1 MKTLIQ
7 KTFAT
12 LVMVGVLYSGTGQVF
27 AEISWTDE
35 DPGMYRYNYNT
46 YTNPNIDY
54 VSSTCIGC
62 ENINQTSNISLID
75 ENPSTYQ
82 YNYNTYT
89 NPNIDYITSD
99 CVGCGYT
106 TSGYT
111 EPTYT
116 YPTYTEP
123 TYTYPTYTTPSY
135 TTSGYSSGSYVDYNT
150 YSSPSWTGYT
160 GSTYYSAPTYYTSSS
175 YGTYSTG
182 GGTVAQ
188 TNKVCANGQVVPVN
202 STCYRTCPNGSVVPE
217 TQSCPT
223 VVTPGVCPQ
232 DAQIC
237 PDGSS
242 VGRTGPN
249 CSFAACPATPAPCPA
264 GYTRL
269 ANGTCQAPTPSTCTY
284 SFNDPYV
291 SRYNHDYPSCTKVC
305 SNGTTVTANT
315 YCPAPVTPVQN
326 QTCWDGSV
334 IPVTQVCPLQYKTC
348 SNGTTVPVAQTC
360 YKVCPNGT
368 TVPESSTCYRTCPN
382 GSVIPEYQSCPVVA
396 SIPWVDINAN
406 PTTLVYGGNTTL
418 TWTSQNAT
426 NCSASNGWSGYK
438 NLSGNEL
445 RYNIT
450 QPTTFT
456 ITCYNSVGNQATDS
470 VTVYPQ
476 SQNIKFN
483 NVVTSPVTEIT
494 KNSARCNGIG
504 LIASGAQSTAWFEYG
519 ETSNLGRQTASA
531 SIGNKATAPFSNM
544 LTNLKEN
551 TSYYCRAVMNNQY
564 GTVKGEIVK
573 FTTKSSKVT
582 YVQPVAPTKVTGK
595 TSTKTTVKNEIV
607 CSDGSVVTVGSR
619 GAATLINEGQKLISL
634 HVEKVSGSLS
644 PNSEATYRLVYK
656 NLSDTRI
663 APLTF
668 KVSVPSDM
676 SFVNSTAGMFDA
688 NARTLTVSGVGLDPY
703 AEGSLTWNVQVNNGA
718 LVGTSVVT
726 TAYVIYTVPGTSGNE
741 TVQDEVTSYVVG
753 TITEQTD
760 SKSEGGKKVIGK
772 SGDGIGFLPN
782 TLIEWLA
789 LIAILFIIGILGR
802 SLYVAYKGDNNNNHH

>member
-1 MKTLIQ
+1 MKNILQ
-7 KTFAT
+7 KISAL
-12 LVMVGVLYSGTGQVF
+12 LVMFAVLTSFVPTQVI
-27 AEISWTDE
+27 AEEYEWATE
-35 DPGMYRYNYNT
+35 EEWN
-46 YTNPNIDY
+46 
-54 VSSTCIGC
+54 
-62 ENINQTSNISLID
+62 
-75 ENPSTYQ
+75 
-82 YNYNTYT
+82 
-89 NPNIDYITSD
+89 DYIPTFDGGYDVVGTACTWCDDEYYRPTVTNSD
-99 CVGCGYT
+99 IY
-106 TSGYT
+106 
-111 EPTYT
+111 
-116 YPTYTEP
+116 YPSVSNDIY
-123 TYTYPTYTTPSY
+123 YPSVSNDVYYPSY
-135 TTSGYSSGSYVDYNT
+135 TTSGYSSGSYVDYNTYGTT

-160 GSTYYSAPTYYTSSS
+160 GSTYYSAPTYYTSGS
-175 YGTYSTG
+175 YSTG

-202 STCYRTCPNGSVVPE
+202 STCYRVCPNNGPTIPE

-223 VVTPGVCPQ
+223 VIPQPAACPQ

-249 CSFAACPATPAPCPA
+249 CSFAACPATPTPCGNGLP
-264 GYTRL
+264 RL
-269 ANGTCQAPTPSTCTY
+269 ANGTCPAPTPSTCTY

-305 SNGTTVTANT
+305 TNGTTVTANT

-348 SNGTTVPVAQTC
+348 PNGTTVPVAQTC

-406 PTTLVYGGNTTL
+406 PITLVHGGNTTL

-476 SQNIKFN
+476 SQNVKFN

-531 SIGNKATAPFSNM
+531 SIGNQATAPFSNM

-582 YVQPVAPTKVTGK
+582 YVKPVTPVKVPGK
-595 TSTKTTVKNEIV
+595 TSTKTPATNQIV
-607 CSDGSVVTVGSR
+607 CSDGSVISVGSR

-668 KVSVPSDM
+668 KVSIPSDM
-676 SFVNSTAGMFDA
+676 SFVSSTSGMYDAGTRTVTA
-688 NARTLTVSGVGLDPY
+688 NGIGLDPY
-703 AEGSLTWNVQVNNGA
+703 AEGSITWNVKVNSAA
-718 LVGTSVVT
+718 LIGTSVVT
-726 TAYVIYTVPGTSGNE
+726 TAYAIYTIPGTSGNE
-741 TVQDEVTSYVVG
+741 AVQDEVTSYVVG
-753 TITEQTD
+753 TITENTD
-760 SKSEGGKKVIGK
+760 SKSEGDTKVIGK